1 MSEGALNRQLVLA
14 VRDTQPGH
22 HRTFHFLGLTF
33 NTDTM
38 IGTGVAGVIV
48 LGAGLYMARR
58 ATAAR
63 PSKLQLLF
71 EMLIEWIQDQ
81 VDEQMG
87 VRAPRGVVP
96 LCVATF
102 AFILIANWLAVLPT
116 ESILPPPTSDVNL
129 VYPMALLVIIWV
141 NVVSIRGKGARGYL
155 RHFREPYAFLAPNEF
170 VIQYFGRPVSLALRL
185 WGNLFAG
192 GLMAMVIDQ
201 MPAYVLWL
209 PATAWKLFDMF
220 IGLLQALIFTILTI
234 IYFGEAVVGNEPD
247 PH

>member
-102 AFILIANWLAVLPT
+102 AFILIANWLAVLPRANST
-116 ESILPPPTSDVNL
+116 
-129 VYPMALLVIIWV
+129 
-141 NVVSIRGKGARGYL
+141 
-155 RHFREPYAFLAPNEF
+155 LASSGCKLSACSNWA
-170 VIQYFGRPVSLALRL
+170 IASACRPWDDS
-185 WGNLFAG
+185 
-192 GLMAMVIDQ
+192 
-201 MPAYVLWL
+201 
-209 PATAWKLFDMF
+209 
-220 IGLLQALIFTILTI
+220 FTPW
-234 IYFGEAVVGNEPD
+234 A
-247 PH
+247 